1 MEFKDYYKILG
12 VAEDASADEIKRA
25 YRRLA
30 RKYHPDVSQEGDAEV
45 RFKEINE
52 AYEALKDPDKRE
64 AYDEVRRSPFR
75 NGGRFEPPPGWQF
88 KTEFPGGGF
97 ATTDAGAFSDFFRT
111 LFGDAMPF
119 GGGPFENRS
128 SFFSGRGE
136 DVEDSLEVTLEEAF
150 GGATR
155 QLRLGI
161 PQRQPDGRVARQQK
175 TLNVGIPAGVTD
187 GRRIRLRGQG
197 VPAPATGRPAICCS
211 RSTLRLTRSTVWTG
225 VTSRCHC
232 RSRPGKLPSAPPS
245 NADPQGRRGSAHPAR
260 IGHRNQAQAARSRPA
275 GQSAWR
281 SDRGHRGG
289 HAGRHDGRAEGP
301 LPAHGEQLRLRSAPT
316 TLRPNFATAKRTEP
330 SGAPVLRA
338 ERRRDWGRIRPAG
351 LL

>member
-1 MEFKDYYKILG
+1 MEFKDYYEILG

-97 ATTDAGAFSDFFRT
+97 STTDAGAFSDFFRT

-119 GGGPFENRS
+119 GGGSFEDRS
-128 SFFSGRGE
+128 SFFSARGE
-136 DVEDSLEVTLEEAF
+136 DVEDRLEVTLEEAF
-150 GGATR
+150 RGGTQ
-155 QLRLGI
+155 QLRLAI

-175 TLNVGIPAGVTD
+175 TLNVRIPAGVTD

-197 VPAPATGRPAICCS
+197 GAGTGDGPAGDLLLEIRVAPHAQYALDGRDVTLSLPVAPWEAALGAIVKTPTLKGDVDLRIPPGSATG
-211 RSTLRLTRSTVWTG
+211 T
-225 VTSRCHC
+225 
-232 RSRPGKLPSAPPS
+232 K
-245 NADPQGRRGSAHPAR
+245 
-260 IGHRNQAQAARSRPA
+260 
-275 GQSAWR
+275 
-281 SDRGHRGG
+281 
-289 HAGRHDGRAEGP
+289 
-301 LPAHGEQLRLRSAPT
+301 LRLR
-316 TLRPNFATAKRTEP
+316 
-330 SGAPVLRA
+330 
-338 ERRRDWGRIRPAG
+338 GRGLPGSPAG
-351 LL
+351 DQIVTIVVDTPAATTDEQRDLYRRMARTFDFDPRTRNRSDTS